1 MDLNKN
7 LGICIKN
14 QERIVEFQN
23 DLCISTCGKML
34 GEVCDKGCMLNFK
47 GTNSK
52 YSEGMSLIKNSKVDE
67 HFSDAVI
74 INDNQSL
81 VTIFYP
87 LESKHQSLKLEANEL
102 KEFGLTKAELEIIQ
116 LKLSGMMNSDIT
128 KKLFIAKST
137 LKTHLNNIYKK
148 LPPKWQFLKDRK

>member
-7 LGICIKN
+7 LGLCIKN
-14 QERIVEFQN
+14 QKKIVEFQN
-23 DLCISTCGKML
+23 DLCIKTCGKML
-34 GEVCDKGCMLNFK
+34 GEICEKGCMENY
-47 GTNSK
+47 TNHPSK
-52 YSEGMSLIKNSKVDE
+52 YSEGMSLIKNSKVDGN
-67 HFSDAVI
+67 FSDAVI

-87 LESKHQSLKLEANEL
+87 LESKHQAIGLEVSEL

-116 LKLSGMMNSDIT
+116 LKVSGMMNGEIS
-128 KKLFIAKST
+128 KKLFIARST

-148 LPPKWQFLKDRK
+148 LPPKWQFLKERK